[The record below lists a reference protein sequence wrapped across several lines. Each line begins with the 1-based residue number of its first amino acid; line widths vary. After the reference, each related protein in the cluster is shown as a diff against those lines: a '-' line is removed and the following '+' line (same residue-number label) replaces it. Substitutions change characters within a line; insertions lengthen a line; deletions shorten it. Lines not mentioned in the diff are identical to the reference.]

1 MKSIVPL
8 FLTAM
13 FVVAC
18 SESKNPP
25 EEKKEDASVVVEE
38 KRTVIHEDMK
48 KVERRKHG
56 EVQGKFNRHAECV
69 KSQNVD
75 ILKDSVRFKAV
86 FDSCWTVCM
95 PGL

>member
-38 KRTVIHEDMK
+38 KRTVIHEDVK
-48 KVERRKHG
+48 KVERRKHSA
-56 EVQGKFNRHAECV
+56 VQRKADLFSECV
-69 KSQNVD
+69 RIKKVN
-75 ILKDSVRFKAV
+75 ILEDSVRFKAV
-86 FDSCWTVCM
+86 FDSCWREHM
-95 PGL
+95 IGL